1 MSPGFTLLR
10 VSASDAD
17 DGYNGHVTHWMS
29 STEGKFVIEAETG
42 LVQVKSSLD
51 QSEKRQYSVTVF
63 ARDHG
68 IPANIAEVSLSIFV
82 DNSNKHSPVFSQ
94 FSNYINLLEGSS
106 LNEPL
111 IQFNATDKDE
121 GLVDDIL
128 YGISRGNE
136 EDHFVIEINSGVVG
150 LIKDLDYEKRQ
161 FYEIEVTAMDRGE
174 PPRSATSILH
184 VTVTDVNDNA
194 PVFQSFPTEVYTS
207 QVVEAGELIFRFH
220 ATDADS
226 SLNGNNKVRYQVVR
240 GNDR

>member
-1 MSPGFTLLR
+1 MS
-10 VSASDAD
+10 A
-17 DGYNGHVTHWMS
+17 
-29 STEGKFVIEAETG
+29 TEGKFEIEPETG
-42 LVQVKSSLD
+42 LVQVKNSLD

-68 IPANIAEVSLSIFV
+68 IPANTAEVSLSIFV

-121 GLVDDIL
+121 GQAGDIL
-128 YGISRGNE
+128 YVISRGNE
-136 EDHFVIEINSGVVG
+136 EDHFVIEMNSGIVR
-150 LIKDLDYEKRQ
+150 LIKNLDYEKRK
-161 FYEIEVTAMDRGE
+161 FYEIEVTATDRGE
-174 PPRSATSILH
+174 PPKSATSILH
-184 VTVTDVNDNA
+184 VSVTDVNDNP
-194 PVFQSFPTEVYTS
+194 PVFQPLPAEVYAS
-207 QVVEAGELIFRFH
+207 QIIEAGELVFRFH
-220 ATDADS
+220 AADADS

>member
-1 MSPGFTLLR
+1 MS
-10 VSASDAD
+10 A
-17 DGYNGHVTHWMS
+17 
-29 STEGKFVIEAETG
+29 TEGKFEIEPETG
-42 LVQVKSSLD
+42 LVQVKNSLD

-68 IPANIAEVSLSIFV
+68 IPANTAEVSLSIFV

-94 FSNYINLLEGSS
+94 FSDYINLLEGSS

-121 GLVDDIL
+121 GQAGDIL
-128 YGISRGNE
+128 YVISRGNE
-136 EDHFVIEINSGVVG
+136 EDHFVIEMNSGIVR
-150 LIKDLDYEKRQ
+150 LIKNLDYEKRK
-161 FYEIEVTAMDRGE
+161 FYEIEVTATDRGE
-174 PPRSATSILH
+174 PPKSATSILH
-184 VTVTDVNDNA
+184 VSVTDVNDNA
-194 PVFQSFPTEVYTS
+194 PVFQPLPAEVYAS
-207 QVVEAGELIFRFH
+207 QIIEAGELVFRFH

>member
-1 MSPGFTLLR
+1 MS
-10 VSASDAD
+10 A
-17 DGYNGHVTHWMS
+17 
-29 STEGKFVIEAETG
+29 TEGKFEIEQETG
-42 LVQVKSSLD
+42 LVQVKNSLD

-68 IPANIAEVSLSIFV
+68 IPANTAEVSLSIFV

-121 GLVDDIL
+121 GQAGDIL
-128 YGISRGNE
+128 YVISRDNE
-136 EDHFVIEINSGVVG
+136 EDHFVIEMNSGIVR
-150 LIKDLDYEKRQ
+150 LIKNLDYEKRK
-161 FYEIEVTAMDRGE
+161 FYEIEVTATDRGE
-174 PPRSATSILH
+174 PPKSATSILH
-184 VTVTDVNDNA
+184 VSVTDVNDNA
-194 PVFQSFPTEVYTS
+194 PVFQPLPAEVYAS
-207 QVVEAGELIFRFH
+207 HIIEAGELVFRFH
-220 ATDADS
+220 AADADS